1 MKPLQQ
7 VMCSCFEL
15 LKKHQKYHTVK
26 CTCFCLTAI
35 LSLLL
40 YFKNQEVKMHFNL
53 IWQRRSHILS
63 LKETLACL
71 REKCLLGDRIY
82 PGWTDMAGEG
92 AVSVHA
98 LLDTGTGSLKEL
110 QYLDS

>member
-1 MKPLQQ
+1 
-7 VMCSCFEL
+7 
-15 LKKHQKYHTVK
+15 
-26 CTCFCLTAI
+26 
-35 LSLLL
+35 
-40 YFKNQEVKMHFNL
+40 MHFNL
-53 IWQRRSHILS
+53 IWQRRSNILS

-71 REKCLLGDRIY
+71 RDKCLLGDRIY

-110 QYLDS
+110 QYLDSLCMCVFLPFRGIFL